1 MTHEQ
6 RGVWVNTFMAVIA
19 YGVYLSLV
27 LPKLLTKPVGDVD
40 YVPALLWTIGGSIV
54 AAIIVTIVV
63 GIFTRRDEKGDRRDK
78 EIERF
83 GEFHGRGL
91 IMLIA
96 LGALVL
102 AILNVNTFWIA
113 NLIYLG
119 FVVSAVLAGTIKLI
133 SYHRGFQPW

>member
-1 MTHEQ
+1 M
-6 RGVWVNTFMAVIA
+6 
-19 YGVYLSLV
+19 
-27 LPKLLTKPVGDVD
+27 D

-54 AAIIVTIVV
+54 AAIVVTIVV
-63 GIFTRRDEKGDRRDK
+63 GIVTRRDEKGDQRDK

-91 IMLIA
+91 IMFFA

-102 AILNVNTFWIA
+102 AILNVDTFWIA

-119 FVVSAVLAGTIKLI
+119 FIVAAVLAGIIKLI